1 MTGTCQGASVGGQR
15 PPQAAGVGRPRPPQ
29 GAGAGV
35 YYVGKGD
42 RDPSRSQGGVT
53 RTPQGASFGGTKT
66 PSRSWGGG
74 PERGQGG
81 PGALRAA
88 GRGSRGLGAAGRRF
102 QPDALWARTPPW
114 RLPRAEG
121 TARARHVR
129 QGVPREGQHQHQ
141 GLGPVSA
148 APGPRRDPRR
158 AGGTRGA
165 RPWGRGGGRRCPGSS
180 CFHPRLV
187 IRSHRVCISLED
199 VAVIKPGLIEMLC

>member
-1 MTGTCQGASVGGQR
+1 M
-15 PPQAAGVGRPRPPQ
+15 
-29 GAGAGV
+29 
-35 YYVGKGD
+35 
-42 RDPSRSQGGVT
+42 T

-66 PSRSWGGG
+66 PSRSWSGVTNTPSRSWGAG
-74 PERGQGG
+74 PEHGQGG

-114 RLPRAEG
+114 RPPRAEG

-165 RPWGRGGGRRCPGSS
+165 RPRGRGGGRRCPGSS

-187 IRSHRVCISLED
+187 IRSRTEHRVCISLED
-199 VAVIKPGLIEMLC
+199 VAVIKPGLIEMLCRGLDEAFCAYL